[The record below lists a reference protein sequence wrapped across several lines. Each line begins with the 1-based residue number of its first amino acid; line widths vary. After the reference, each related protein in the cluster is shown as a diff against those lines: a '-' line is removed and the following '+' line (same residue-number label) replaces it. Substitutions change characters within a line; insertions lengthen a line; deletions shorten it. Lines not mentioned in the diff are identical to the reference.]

1 MSPTESRSGFRLPWS
16 TDGRAH
22 TEHHDAPDTEPATEA
37 SPVGS
42 GPAEVAVEAA
52 RDAATDD
59 AATETAAS
67 DIAGTDRPN
76 VAGDSPAMPDAQPD
90 EAQPELEVQQVF
102 PSVDAP
108 ADHAPDKAATAVR
121 GGEHQ
126 RTHRPER
133 FLADLT
139 RAMQAAAEAARDQS
153 LGQFEAESKQFV
165 DEIQARSAEEAAT
178 LRQDS
183 ESDIAGTR
191 EWSKAEMAR
200 IREETEARIAK
211 RRAQLDHD
219 LETHAELVQ
228 VRIGHV
234 NQRLEAYRAEMADFF
249 EQLLKVDDP
258 TRFATLAEQMPEPP
272 TLEEAWLDAVETD
285 QVAHGNAEAV
295 AAHPDT
301 QAPVEPFA
309 EPPADDPRQA
319 LVERAFNF
327 GAAEAEA
334 QAAAA
339 AAVTNDPDQGDG
351 SDEAIPDITFSVS
364 DRLAGLVPSDVGDTG
379 PAAETEATTTEVLV
393 SGLVSVASIA
403 GFKRQLGRATGVTS
417 VSVSSGPDGEFV
429 FAVTH
434 LPNLELAGQ
443 IAAFAGFE
451 AQVTD
456 ASEGILRVAA
466 RDPDA

>member
-16 TDGRAH
+16 TEGRAP
-22 TEHHDAPDTEPATEA
+22 TEHDDAPEAQPTTEA
-37 SPVGS
+37 SPDG
-42 GPAEVAVEAA
+42 GPAQAAVEAVQ
-52 RDAATDD
+52 DAATDD
-59 AATETAAS
+59 AATQ
-67 DIAGTDRPN
+67 AG
-76 VAGDSPAMPDAQPD
+76 AGDFANAGRPEADGDTPTMPDAQPD
-90 EAQPELEVQQVF
+90 ATQPELEVQQVF

-108 ADHAPDKAATAVR
+108 ADLAPDSAATAVR

-126 RTHRPER
+126 RTHRPEK

-153 LGQFEAESKQFV
+153 LGQFEADSKHFV
-165 DEIQARSAEEAAT
+165 DEIQARSAEEAST

-183 ESDIAGTR
+183 ESDIASTR

-228 VRIGHV
+228 GRIGRV

-249 EQLLKVDDP
+249 EQLLAVDDP

-272 TLEEAWLDAVETD
+272 TLEEAWLNAVETD
-285 QVAHGNAEAV
+285 QLAAGSAEAV
-295 AAHPDT
+295 VADPDA
-301 QAPVEPFA
+301 QAPVEPVT
-309 EPPADDPRQA
+309 EPPAEDLRRA
-319 LVERAFNF
+319 LVERAFDF

-334 QAAAA
+334 AAA
-339 AAVTNDPDQGDG
+339 AAVAKDTDQGDG

-364 DRLAGLVPSDVGDTG
+364 DRLAGLVPSDGGDTA
-379 PAAETEATTTEVLV
+379 PAAEAEATTTQVLV

-403 GFKRQLGRATGVTS
+403 GFKRQLGRVTGVTS
-417 VSVSSGPDGEFV
+417 VSVSSGPEGEFV
-429 FAVTH
+429 FAVSH
-434 LPNLELAGQ
+434 QPNVELAGE
-443 IAAFAGFE
+443 IAAFSGFE
-451 AQVTD
+451 AQITD
-456 ASEGILRVAA
+456 ASDGVLRVGA
-466 RDPDA
+466 RDPEA